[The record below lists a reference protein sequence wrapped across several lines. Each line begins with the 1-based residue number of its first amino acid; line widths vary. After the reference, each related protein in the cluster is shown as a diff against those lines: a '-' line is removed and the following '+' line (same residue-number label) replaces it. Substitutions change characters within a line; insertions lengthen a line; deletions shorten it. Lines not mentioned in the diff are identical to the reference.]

1 MIEDGSVTI
10 CDGCD
15 DILHSRGG
23 SKNIVTI
30 VTTVTLNEKWKWIH
44 LCFLIKLALLS
55 AEPIHRFR
63 KIWETERIEERNGR
77 EKIKRL

>member
-30 VTTVTLNEKWKWIH
+30 VTTVTLNEKWIH
-44 LCFLIKLALLS
+44 SCFVIKLALLS

-63 KIWETERIEERNGR
+63 KIWETERMEGRNGR